1 MTSDLAT
8 KNTDVLCEVCSVQL
22 EKVSAVQLL
31 SEQNLEQLSTPDRIV
46 KVNLN
51 IRMDD
56 GEIQEFPAYRVQ
68 YNRARGPGKGG
79 IRFHPDVHEDE
90 VEELAFIMALK
101 NALLDLPYGG
111 AKGGVAVD
119 TSDFSDP
126 ELERLSR
133 EYIQQ
138 FASLIGPHQDIPAPD
153 MNTNARI
160 MGWMVDEYERI
171 TGCSAPGV
179 ITGKP
184 LELGGSKGRTRATS
198 LGGAYIL
205 DAYLEDQD
213 LDPRDTTVA
222 IQGFGN
228 VGSHL
233 ASFLHDRGL
242 SVVATSDADGAIYN
256 SSGLKIPTVFEHS
269 RNAAVSA
276 FPEAE
281 TLTNEELLR
290 LDVDVLIPAA
300 IGGVINETN
309 ANEIRA
315 NFILE
320 MANGPV
326 TPKADDV
333 LSETL
338 VLPDILCNAGGVT
351 VSYFEWLQNL
361 DNEYWARDRVHEKL
375 KTYMLNAY
383 RDVRQAR
390 KKEEISWRKAAYALA
405 VDRVLKAE
413 KARGN
418 R

>member
-1 MTSDLAT
+1 MSPDLST
-8 KNTDVLCEVCSVQL
+8 KNTDFLCEVCSVQL
-22 EKVSAVQLL
+22 DKMTAVELL
-31 SEQNLEQLSTPDRIV
+31 SGKNLEGLSTPDRTV

-51 IRMDD
+51 IRMDN

-68 YNRARGPGKGG
+68 YSRARGPGKGG

-119 TSDFSDP
+119 PSGFSDP

-133 EYIQQ
+133 EYIKQ
-138 FASLIGPHQDIPAPD
+138 FAFLIGPHRDIPAPD
-153 MNTNARI
+153 MNTDAQI
-160 MGWMVDEYERI
+160 MGWMVDEYEGI
-171 TGCSAPGV
+171 KGYWAPGV

-198 LGGAYIL
+198 LGGAYVL
-205 DAYLEDQD
+205 DAYLEDQNI
-213 LDPRDTTVA
+213 DPENTTVA

-242 SVVATSDADGAIYN
+242 SVVATSDSDGAIYD
-256 SSGLKIPTVFEHS
+256 SSGLEMPAVFEHS
-269 RNAAVSA
+269 QNASVSD
-276 FPEAE
+276 FPDVDSI
-281 TLTNEELLR
+281 TNEELLR

-300 IGGVINETN
+300 IGGVIHEDN
-309 ANEIRA
+309 ADDIRA
-315 NFILE
+315 NLILE

-326 TPKADDV
+326 TPTADEI
-333 LSETL
+333 LSEIPI
-338 VLPDILCNAGGVT
+338 LPDILSNAGGVT

-361 DNEYWARDRVHEKL
+361 DNEYWSRDRVHEKL
-375 KTYMLNAY
+375 KSYILNAY
-383 RDVRQAR
+383 RDVRQEQERAD
-390 KKEEISWRKAAYALA
+390 ISLRKAAYAIA
-405 VDRVLKAE
+405 IDRILKAE